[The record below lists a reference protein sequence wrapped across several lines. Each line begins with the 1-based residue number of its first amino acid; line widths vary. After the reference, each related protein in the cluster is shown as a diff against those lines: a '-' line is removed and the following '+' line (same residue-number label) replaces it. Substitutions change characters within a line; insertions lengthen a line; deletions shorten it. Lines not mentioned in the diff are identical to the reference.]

1 MCHTRFEGKTAV
13 VTGAARGIGFQCARQ
28 LAAGGATV
36 VLVDVLED
44 ALKQAA
50 ETLAAEGAAKVL
62 TYKVDVTDEAAVE
75 KMLDEVAEKC
85 GRLDILVNN
94 AGITRDD
101 LLLRMD
107 AKMWDL
113 VIAVNLKGTFLM
125 TKHAARHMLRQRY
138 GRIVNLASVSG
149 LVGNPGQA
157 NYSASK
163 AGVVGFTR
171 TVARELAKRGITCNA
186 VAPGFIKTDMT
197 DVLPEKA
204 KEMALAAIPMQRM
217 GTAEEVASVVAFFA
231 SDEAAYV
238 TGHVLPVDGGMAP

>member
-44 ALKQAA
+44 ALKHAA

-62 TYKVDVTDEAAVE
+62 TYKTDVTDEAAVE

-107 AKMWDL
+107 AQMWDL
-113 VIAVNLKGTFLM
+113 VMAVNLKGTFLM

-217 GTAEEVASVVAFFA
+217 GTPAEVAAVVAFLA
-231 SDEAAYV
+231 SDDAAYV

>member
-1 MCHTRFEGKTAV
+1 MAFEGKTAI
-13 VTGAARGIGFQCARQ
+13 VT
-28 LAAGGATV
+28 GGAT
-36 VLVDVLED
+36 LVIIDVLED
-44 ALKQAA
+44 AMKQAA
-50 ETLAAEGAAKVL
+50 EQLAAAGAKQVF
-62 TYKVDVTDEAAVE
+62 TYKVDVTDEAAIE
-75 KMLDEVAEKC
+75 KTINEVAEKT
-85 GRLDILVNN
+85 GRIDILVNN

-101 LLLRMD
+101 LLLRME

-113 VIAVNLKGTFLM
+113 VMAVNLKGTFLM

-197 DVLPEKA
+197 DVLPDKA

-217 GTAEEVASVVAFFA
+217 GTAEEVAGVIAFLA

>member
-1 MCHTRFEGKTAV
+1 MTFKGKTAII
-13 VTGAARGIGFQCARQ
+13 TGGARGIGFECAKK
-28 LAAGGATV
+28 LGAGGATV
-36 VLVDVLED
+36 VLVDVLAD
-44 ALKQAA
+44 VLKTAA
-50 ETLAAEGAAKVL
+50 EQLAATGVQVL
-62 TYKVDVTDEAAVE
+62 TYVVDVTNEESVE
-75 KMLDEVAEKC
+75 KMIDDVAEKL
-85 GRLDILVNN
+85 GHIDILVNN

-101 LLLRMD
+101 LLLRMET
-107 AKMWDL
+107 KMWDL

-125 TKHAARHMLRQRY
+125 TKHACRYMVRQKS
-138 GRIVNLASVSG
+138 GSIVNMASVSG

-171 TVARELAKRGITCNA
+171 TVAREYAKKNVRCNA

-217 GTAEEVASVVAFFA
+217 GLPEDIANAVCFFA
-231 SDEAAYV
+231 SDEASYV

>member
-1 MCHTRFEGKTAV
+1 MCNTRFEGKTAV
-13 VTGAARGIGFQCARQ
+13 VTGAARGIGYQCARQ

-44 ALKQAA
+44 ALRQAA
-50 ETLAAEGAAKVL
+50 DKLQAECGRAALTCAA
-62 TYKVDVTDEAAVE
+62 DVTDEAAVE
-75 KMLDEVAEKC
+75 KLLDEAAEKT
-85 GRLDILVNN
+85 GRLDILINN

-107 AKMWDL
+107 ARMWDL
-113 VIAVNLKGTFLM
+113 VMAVNLKGTFLM

-217 GTAEEVASVVAFFA
+217 GTAEEVARVVAFLA

>member
-1 MCHTRFEGKTAV
+1 MKFEGKTAI
-13 VTGAARGIGFQCARQ
+13 VTGAARGIGFEIARQ
-28 LAAGGATV
+28 LAEGGATV
-36 VLVDVLED
+36 VLVDVLEEV
-44 ALKQAA
+44 LKAAA
-50 ETLAAEGAAKVL
+50 EKLTAAGAKQVLA
-62 TYKVDVTDEAAVE
+62 YKVDVTDEAAVE
-75 KMLDEVAEKC
+75 KMIEEVAEKLQ
-85 GRLDILVNN
+85 RIDILVNN

-101 LLLRMD
+101 LLLRMEVKD
-107 AKMWDL
+107 WDL
-113 VIAVNLKGTFLM
+113 VMAVNLKGTFLM
-125 TKHAARHMLRQRY
+125 TKHAARYMIRQRA

-171 TVARELAKRGITCNA
+171 TVARELARRNICCNA
-186 VAPGFIKTDMT
+186 VAPGFIDTDMT
-197 DVLPEKA
+197 QVLPDKA

-217 GTAEEVASVVAFFA
+217 GTAAEVAKVVCFLA

>member
-1 MCHTRFEGKTAV
+1 MTFEGKTAI
-13 VTGAARGIGFQCARQ
+13 VTGGARGIGFECARKF
-28 LAAGGATV
+28 AAGGATV
-36 VLVDVLED
+36 AIIDVLED
-44 ALKQAA
+44 AMKQAA
-50 ETLAAEGAAKVL
+50 EKLTAAGAKQVL
-62 TYKVDVTDEAAVE
+62 TFKVDVTDEAAVE
-75 KMLDEVAEKC
+75 KAIDEVVEKT
-85 GRLDILVNN
+85 GRIDILVNN

-101 LLLRMD
+101 LLLRME

-113 VIAVNLKGTFLM
+113 VMAVNLKGTFLM
-125 TKHAARHMLRQRY
+125 TKHAAKYMLRQRY
-138 GRIVNLASVSG
+138 GRIVNMASVSG

-171 TVARELAKRGITCNA
+171 TVARELAKRGIACNA

-197 DVLPEKA
+197 DVLPDKA

-217 GTAEEVASVVAFFA
+217 GTAEEVANVVAFLA
-231 SDEAAYV
+231 SDDAAYV

>member
-1 MCHTRFEGKTAV
+1 MTFTGKIAII
-13 VTGAARGIGFQCARQ
+13 TGGARGIGFECAKK
-28 LAAGGATV
+28 LGAGGATV
-36 VLVDVLED
+36 VLVDVLAD
-44 ALKQAA
+44 VLKTAA
-50 ETLAAEGAAKVL
+50 EQLAAAGVQVL
-62 TYKVDVTDEAAVE
+62 TYVVDVTNEESVE
-75 KMLDEVAEKC
+75 KMIDDVAEKC
-85 GRLDILVNN
+85 GRIDILVNN

-101 LLLRMD
+101 LLLRMET
-107 AKMWDL
+107 KMWDL

-125 TKHAARHMLRQRY
+125 TKHACRYMVRQKS
-138 GRIVNLASVSG
+138 GSIVNMASVSG

-171 TVARELAKRGITCNA
+171 TVAREYARKNVRCNA

-217 GTAEEVASVVAFFA
+217 GLPEDIANAVCFFA
-231 SDEAAYV
+231 SDEASYV

>member
-1 MCHTRFEGKTAV
+1 MGFEGKTAV
-13 VTGAARGIGFQCARQ
+13 VTGGARGIGLEVGLK
-28 LAAGGATV
+28 LAKGGATV
-36 VLVDVLED
+36 VIFDVLED
-44 ALKQAA
+44 AMTAA
-50 ETLAAEGAAKVL
+50 AAKLSAAGAKQVL
-62 TYKVDVTDEAAVE
+62 TYKVDVTDEARVE
-75 KMLDEVAEKC
+75 KVLDEVSDKT
-85 GRLDILVNN
+85 GSIDILINN

-101 LLLRMD
+101 LLLRMET
-107 AKMWDL
+107 AMWDL
-113 VIAVNLKGTFLM
+113 VMAVNLKGTFLM
-125 TKHAARHMLRQRY
+125 TKHAARHMLRKRY

-171 TVARELAKRGITCNA
+171 TVARELAKKGITCNA

-204 KEMALAAIPMQRM
+204 KEMALAAIPMARM
-217 GTAEEVASVVAFFA
+217 GTAEEVASVIVFLA

-238 TGHVLPVDGGMAP
+238 TGHVVPVDGGMAP

>member
-1 MCHTRFEGKTAV
+1 MNFEGKTAI
-13 VTGAARGIGFQCARQ
+13 VTGAARGIGLEIART
-28 LAAGGATV
+28 LAAGGAAL

-44 ALKQAA
+44 ELQAA
-50 ETLAAEGAAKVL
+50 ADSLAGAASVRACA
-62 TYKVDVTDEAAVE
+62 VDVTDEAAVE
-75 KMLDEVAEKC
+75 KMIDEVVEQT
-85 GRLDILVNN
+85 GRIDILVNN

-107 AKMWDL
+107 ADEWDTVL
-113 VIAVNLKGTFLM
+113 RVNLKGTFLM
-125 TKHAARHMLRQRY
+125 TKHAARYMVRQKG

-171 TVARELAKRGITCNA
+171 TVARELARKNITCNA
-186 VAPGFIKTDMT
+186 VAPGFIDTEMT
-197 DVLPEKA
+197 RVLSDKA
-204 KEMALAAIPMQRM
+204 KENALAAIPMKRM
-217 GTAEEVASVVAFFA
+217 GEAADVARAVAFLA
-231 SDEAAYV
+231 SDDAAYV

>member
-1 MCHTRFEGKTAV
+1 MSFADKTAV
-13 VTGAARGIGFQCARQ
+13 VTGGARGIGFEVARKF
-28 LAAGGATV
+28 AAGGATV

-44 ALKQAA
+44 VLKQAA
-50 ETLAAEGAAKVL
+50 EKLTAAGAKQVL

-75 KMLDEVAEKC
+75 KMLDEVTEKC

-101 LLLRMD
+101 LLLRME

-113 VIAVNLKGTFLM
+113 VMAVNLKGTFLM

-197 DVLPEKA
+197 DVLPDKA
-204 KEMALAAIPMQRM
+204 KEMALAAIPMARM
-217 GTAEEVASVVAFFA
+217 GLPEEVAAVVAFFA
-231 SDEAAYV
+231 SDDAAYV
-238 TGHVLPVDGGMAP
+238 TGHVLAVDGGMAP

>member
-1 MCHTRFEGKTAV
+1 MRFDGKTAI
-13 VTGAARGIGFQCARQ
+13 VTGAARGIGLEITRC
-28 LAAGGATV
+28 LAEGGATV
-36 VLVDVLED
+36 VMVDVLED
-44 ALKQAA
+44 VLAQAA
-50 ETLAAEGAAKVL
+50 QALTTGGAKVL
-62 TYKVDVTDEAAVE
+62 TYSLDVTDEAAVE
-75 KMLDEVAEKC
+75 KLTDDVVEKT

-101 LLLRMD
+101 LLLRME

-113 VIAVNLKGTFLM
+113 VMAVNLKGTFLM

-149 LVGNPGQA
+149 LVGTPGQA

-204 KEMALAAIPMQRM
+204 KEMALAAIPMARM
-217 GTAEEVASVVAFFA
+217 GTAEEVARVVAFLA
-231 SDEAAYV
+231 SDEASYV

>member
-1 MCHTRFEGKTAV
+1 MTFAGKTAV
-13 VTGAARGIGFQCARQ
+13 VTGGARGIGFECARKF
-28 LAAGGATV
+28 AAGGATV

-44 ALKQAA
+44 AMKQAA
-50 ETLAAEGAAKVL
+50 EKLTAAGAKQVL
-62 TYKVDVTDEAAVE
+62 TFKVDVTDEAAVE
-75 KMLDEVAEKC
+75 KTLDEVVEKC

-101 LLLRMD
+101 LLLRME
-107 AKMWDL
+107 AAMWDL
-113 VIAVNLKGTFLM
+113 VISVNLKGTFLM

-197 DVLPEKA
+197 DVLPDKA
-204 KEMALAAIPMQRM
+204 KEMALAAIPMARM
-217 GTAEEVASVVAFFA
+217 GMPEEVAAVVAFFA
-231 SDEAAYV
+231 SDDAAYV
-238 TGHVLPVDGGMAP
+238 TGHVLAVDGGMAP

>member
-1 MCHTRFEGKTAV
+1 MTFADKTAV
-13 VTGAARGIGFQCARQ
+13 VTGGARGIGFEVAKKF
-28 LAAGGATV
+28 AAGGATV

-44 ALKQAA
+44 AMKQAA
-50 ETLAAEGAAKVL
+50 EKLLAAGAKQVL
-62 TYKVDVTDEAAVE
+62 TYKMDVTDEAAVE
-75 KMLDEVAEKC
+75 KTLDEVVEKC

-101 LLLRMD
+101 LLLRME
-107 AKMWDL
+107 AAMWDL
-113 VIAVNLKGTFLM
+113 VMSVNLKGTFLM

-197 DVLPEKA
+197 DVLPDKA
-204 KEMALAAIPMQRM
+204 KEMALAAIPMARM
-217 GTAEEVASVVAFFA
+217 GMPEEVASVIAFFA
-231 SDEAAYV
+231 SDDAAYV
-238 TGHVLPVDGGMAP
+238 TGHVLAVDGGMAP

>member
-1 MCHTRFEGKTAV
+1 MAFEGKTAI
-13 VTGAARGIGFQCARQ
+13 VTGGARGIGLECARKF
-28 LAAGGATV
+28 AAGGATV
-36 VLVDVLED
+36 VIIDVLED
-44 ALKQAA
+44 AMKQAA
-50 ETLAAEGAAKVL
+50 EQLAAAGAKQVF
-62 TYKVDVTDEAAVE
+62 TYKVDVTDEAAIE
-75 KMLDEVAEKC
+75 KAIDEVAEKT
-85 GRLDILVNN
+85 GRIDILVNN

-101 LLLRMD
+101 LLLRME

-113 VIAVNLKGTFLM
+113 VMAVNLKGTFLM

-197 DVLPEKA
+197 DVLPDKA

-217 GTAEEVASVVAFFA
+217 GTAEEVAGVIAFLA

>member
-1 MCHTRFEGKTAV
+1 MTFEGKTAI
-13 VTGAARGIGFQCARQ
+13 VTGAARGIGFEIARQ
-28 LAAGGATV
+28 LAEGGATV

-44 ALKQAA
+44 VLKAAA
-50 ETLAAEGAAKVL
+50 EKLAAAGAKQVL
-62 TYKVDVTDEAAVE
+62 AYKVDVTDEAAVE
-75 KMLDEVAEKC
+75 KMIEEVAEKLQ
-85 GRLDILVNN
+85 RIDILVNN

-101 LLLRMD
+101 LLLRMEVKD
-107 AKMWDL
+107 WDL
-113 VIAVNLKGTFLM
+113 VMAVNLKGTFLM
-125 TKHAARHMLRQRY
+125 TKHAARYMIRQRA

-171 TVARELAKRGITCNA
+171 TVARELARRNVCCNA
-186 VAPGFIKTDMT
+186 VAPGFIDTDMT
-197 DVLPEKA
+197 QVLPDKA

-217 GTAEEVASVVAFFA
+217 GTAAEVAKVVCFLA

>member
-1 MCHTRFEGKTAV
+1 MSFAGKTAV
-13 VTGAARGIGFQCARQ
+13 VTGGARGIGFECARKF
-28 LAAGGATV
+28 AAGGATV

-44 ALKQAA
+44 AMKQAA
-50 ETLAAEGAAKVL
+50 EKLTAAGAKQVL
-62 TYKVDVTDEAAVE
+62 TFKVDVTDEAAVE
-75 KMLDEVAEKC
+75 KTLDEVVEKC

-101 LLLRMD
+101 LLLRMET
-107 AKMWDL
+107 AMWDL
-113 VIAVNLKGTFLM
+113 VISVNLKGTFLM

-204 KEMALAAIPMQRM
+204 KEMALAAIPMARM
-217 GTAEEVASVVAFFA
+217 GMPEEVAAVVAFFA
-231 SDEAAYV
+231 SDDAAYV
-238 TGHVLPVDGGMAP
+238 TGHVLAVDGGMAP